1 MTKPQFQFHLSL
13 YFLLSIHTLSG
24 SSFFSLS
31 WLASGERLCVC
42 LCKRVWVCML
52 RGHIKGR
59 ITRTQT
65 DCESGVS
72 PQKARGRRLS
82 ALRGLP
88 HLAPQHHAGWTE
100 CLKHSAFEVWD
111 DMSRRSPAE
120 VPGSLSF
127 ESSSVPNDKP
137 RSSDG
142 REQSESPPGLLP
154 LIIYRVESICTI
166 KATSWQCWPCPL
178 LPVIHKTKQLVFVLE
193 FLCCCHIIIKLARW
207 TLYWNLACFLN
218 IFILTLFLQ
227 LILFQSL
234 ITHWKKWESAVVT
247 LKSCSNFH
255 WCPTVVRLIQ

>member
-1 MTKPQFQFHLSL
+1 
-13 YFLLSIHTLSG
+13 
-24 SSFFSLS
+24 
-31 WLASGERLCVC
+31 
-42 LCKRVWVCML
+42 ML

-65 DCESGVS
+65 DCEVVLS

-82 ALRGLP
+82 ALHGL
-88 HLAPQHHAGWTE
+88 LIAPQHHAGWTE
-100 CLKHSAFEVWD
+100 CLKRSAFKVWN
-111 DMSRRSPAE
+111 DMRRRSPAE

-142 REQSESPPGLLP
+142 REQSESPTTRPPATDYLP
-154 LIIYRVESICTI
+154 CFGESICTI

-178 LPVIHKTKQLVFVLE
+178 LPVMHKTKQLVFVLE
-193 FLCCCHIIIKLARW
+193 FICCCHIVIKLARW

-227 LILFQSL
+227 LILLQSL
-234 ITHWKKWESAVVT
+234 NTHCKKC
-247 LKSCSNFH
+247 SCYHKELFEFSLVSYCSQVD
-255 WCPTVVRLIQ
+255 WVKLILYYNN